1 MLIVAYATAQQ
12 EGVKKALG
20 LLVLVGNDFP
30 SVRLGGMYTLEC
42 IEKNQT
48 LLLGL
53 LAI

>member
-1 MLIVAYATAQQ
+1 MQQ
-12 EGVKKALG
+12 QKREGVEEALD

-30 SVRLGGMYTLEC
+30 SVRLDVMHALEC

-53 LAI
+53 LEI